1 MFTIAMDSDFGRVRN
16 LDESLRLLEI
26 FLSQEN
32 TEAFLK
38 EEENIFGKSED
49 FIIEKKHLVGMIPD
63 SKIKVE
69 IFSCE
74 EGVPHFRVK
83 IAEFTAKYD
92 IKNCNLIEG
101 ELPNQYRKKVLYWYR
116 KGPNKQLLIDIWN
129 QTRPDGCQVGKYK

>member
-92 IKNCNLIEG
+92 IKNCNLIE
-101 ELPNQYRKKVLYWYR
+101 
-116 KGPNKQLLIDIWN
+116 
-129 QTRPDGCQVGKYK
+129 